1 MKRLLTRTRLRAAS
15 AWGVKSVMT
24 QLYLYRRHLGSYSL
38 IALQSC
44 RYPRLQWLTAATK
57 RQAWMFS
64 PNTDPTVP
72 HALCCLIVNNQ
83 PFTHQRFLQHF
94 IWKWNISSFERYKF
108 LIVALFGKV
117 KISQAFI
124 RTSFPCSD
132 VWTVGVS
139 WLYTHAPFVWL
150 WETISAVALPKTA
163 CSQSGYK
170 VWKPCSPTEKPV
182 ARFSDIF
189 QCLGK

>member
-1 MKRLLTRTRLRAAS
+1 MKRRLTRTRLRVAS

-24 QLYLYRRHLGSYSL
+24 QFYHYRRRHLGSYSL

-83 PFTHQRFLQHF
+83 PFTHQRLLQHKF
-94 IWKWNISSFERYKF
+94 HLKIEYSKLWAIQISNCCIIWVSQNQPHFHQNVRPQLWCVNCWNVMALHACAVRLIMGDDTSIGSSCY
-108 LIVALFGKV
+108 LWMILC
-117 KISQAFI
+117 SLNAFM
-124 RTSFPCSD
+124 
-132 VWTVGVS
+132 
-139 WLYTHAPFVWL
+139 
-150 WETISAVALPKTA
+150 LPI
-163 CSQSGYK
+163 
-170 VWKPCSPTEKPV
+170 P
-182 ARFSDIF
+182 
-189 QCLGK
+189 